1 MLSEQTNKTMEGI
14 EVYLYYSLTGHP
26 PERIAEDLAGVLGD
40 RPPSDRGARHG
51 GGVSWQCLSYKGYTP
66 QLALVMPD
74 FIGFLRSELW
84 GSKNAFTS
92 GHS

>member
-1 MLSEQTNKTMEGI
+1 MKRRCWSYHHYPLGLRGRGPTCDQVPEGGAPDPWG
-14 EVYLYYSLTGHP
+14 SLG
-26 PERIAEDLAGVLGD
+26 
-40 RPPSDRGARHG
+40 SDFF
-51 GGVSWQCLSYKGYTP
+51 YEGYTP
-66 QLALVMPD
+66 HLALVMPD